1 MKTYVVGETLDRVAL
16 DLLGPV
22 AQTYS
27 GNKYLLV
34 VTDYFTRY
42 AEAYAI
48 PDIEAKTVAEKLVT
62 EFICRYGV
70 PVQIHTDQGSQFT
83 SALFQEMCKILH
95 IDKTR
100 NSPFHPQSSGLVEKL
115 NGTIEDMLSKVISKN
130 QKDWDT
136 FLPFLML
143 AYRSS
148 LHDTLGESPNTM
160 MFGREV
166 LMPVDLLF
174 GKTSQLKDVSTPEY
188 VHNLT
193 NRMDKVHDIV
203 RDRFLKAA
211 DRQKRRYDLTC
222 NTREYKVGDGVLL
235 QDNRKY
241 EGRSPKLQNKWEG
254 LYTITS
260 KISDLCIEYKKDYI
274 PDLKLYT

>member
-1 MKTYVVGETLDRVAL
+1 MKTYVVGETLDRVVL
-16 DLLGPV
+16 DLLGPIP
-22 AQTYS
+22 QTSS

-42 AEAYAI
+42 AEAFAI

-160 MFGREV
+160 
-166 LMPVDLLF
+166 
-174 GKTSQLKDVSTPEY
+174 
-188 VHNLT
+188 
-193 NRMDKVHDIV
+193 
-203 RDRFLKAA
+203 
-211 DRQKRRYDLTC
+211 
-222 NTREYKVGDGVLL
+222 
-235 QDNRKY
+235 
-241 EGRSPKLQNKWEG
+241 
-254 LYTITS
+254 
-260 KISDLCIEYKKDYI
+260 I
-274 PDLKLYT
+274 P

>member
-1 MKTYVVGETLDRVAL
+1 M
-16 DLLGPV
+16 
-22 AQTYS
+22 
-27 GNKYLLV
+27 
-34 VTDYFTRY
+34 
-42 AEAYAI
+42 
-48 PDIEAKTVAEKLVT
+48 
-62 EFICRYGV
+62 
-70 PVQIHTDQGSQFT
+70 
-83 SALFQEMCKILH
+83 
-95 IDKTR
+95 
-100 NSPFHPQSSGLVEKL
+100 VEKV
-115 NGTIEDMLSKVISKN
+115 NGTIDDMLSKVISKN

-203 RDRFLKAA
+203 KDRLLKAA
-211 DRQKRRYDLTC
+211 DRQKRRCDLTC
-222 NTREYKVGDGVLL
+222 NTREHKVGDGVLL

-241 EGRSPKLQNKWEG
+241 KGRSPKLHNKW
-254 LYTITS
+254 
-260 KISDLCIEYKKDYI
+260 
-274 PDLKLYT
+274 

>member
-1 MKTYVVGETLDRVAL
+1 M
-16 DLLGPV
+16 
-22 AQTYS
+22 
-27 GNKYLLV
+27 
-34 VTDYFTRY
+34 
-42 AEAYAI
+42 
-48 PDIEAKTVAEKLVT
+48 T

-115 NGTIEDMLSKVISKN
+115 NGTIENMLSKVISKN

-203 RDRFLKAA
+203 RDRLLKAA

-241 EGRSPKLQNKWEG
+241 KGRSPKLQNRWEG
-254 LYTITS
+254 PYTITS
-260 KISDLCIEYKKDYI
+260 KISDLLYRIQEELHTRSKVI
-274 PDLKLYT
+274 HINRLKPFEGYFKRWLRPMEDPTP